1 MKVSLFVDTWN
12 LSLVHNTPDTRL
24 KHSIGISLDFLG
36 AAHHSNL
43 RYESFIL
50 YVVKQV
56 DVFIHY
62 RTWMYDLKSKTANQ
76 GRRPNV
82 CEILVTDDISYSC
95 MYV

>member
-43 RYESFIL
+43 RYESL
-50 YVVKQV
+50 N
-56 DVFIHY
+56 
-62 RTWMYDLKSKTANQ
+62 KSKTTHH
-76 GRRPNV
+76 GRRPND
-82 CEILVTDDISYSC
+82 CQILVTDYISYSC
-95 MYV
+95 MYVYGISLPFQ